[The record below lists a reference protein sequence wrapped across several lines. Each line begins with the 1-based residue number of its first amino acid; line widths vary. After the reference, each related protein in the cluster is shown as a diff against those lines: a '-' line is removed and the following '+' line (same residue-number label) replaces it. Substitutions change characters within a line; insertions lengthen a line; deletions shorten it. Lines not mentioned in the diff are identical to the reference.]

1 MRKNKTIKRAYLTDV
16 NLDDV
21 ISRHIELVTSP
32 TVRYEWIGKGKP
44 DDRWGVCMGE
54 YAAIVEREGKR
65 PPRKLVLVHKYKF
78 LIHDI
83 IMRCRAS
90 KNNSVQLNYARYESV
105 LREHFSDMLRT
116 LNDLEIIH
124 LSYTYTMGKSS
135 RQVSLNDW
143 NIGFVED
150 GNNKVIEYLEK
161 LELSYRESVKK
172 YTSEADNSTF
182 IKKYNQCLAKLELV
196 DRVGA
201 LDYIEGRKSSFNTIH
216 SYYYYRSRIEDFC
229 KSNLLVSSVDTNGR
243 IYHYLTNLPKALKR
257 FFNIRCQLDIANS
270 HPVLFSY
277 YLINEYNINNDIIK
291 FLSKLNYKDISEYH
305 NKGKQLR
312 KLLKDNEI
320 EVQAKALPN
329 DVLLY
334 VFVTMKGRFWD
345 NFVEIFHTLERG
357 EVKSALFREVFYSHS
372 TTTRGREYAKQFA
385 KIYPHVWHSIRVMK
399 KVSRGN
405 LANQMMS
412 FESRLFGAI
421 LRRCYERNWC
431 VVSIHDAI
439 VVLDTPENEYLDIDE
454 LKGVMMEEYARCGLY
469 PTISIEM
476 Q

>member
-1 MRKNKTIKRAYLTDV
+1 MRKIKTINRAYLTDV

-65 PPRKLVLVHKYKF
+65 PPRKIILVHKYKF

-90 KNNSVQLNYARYESV
+90 KNNSIQLNYARYDSV
-105 LREHFSDMLRT
+105 LGEHFSDMLRT
-116 LNDLEIIH
+116 LNDLELIH
-124 LSYTYTMGKSS
+124 LSNTYTMGKTS
-135 RQVSLNDW
+135 RHISLNDW
-143 NIGFVED
+143 NIGFTED
-150 GNNKVIEYLEK
+150 SNIKVIDYLDK
-161 LELSYRESVKK
+161 LELTYHESVKK

-182 IKKYNQCLAKLELV
+182 IKKYNQCLSKLELV

-216 SYYYYRSRIEDFC
+216 SYYYYRSRIEDYN
-229 KSNLLVSSVDTNGR
+229 KNSLLISSIDTNGR
-243 IYHYLTNLPKALKR
+243 IYHYMTNLPKALKR

-291 FLSKLNYKDISEYH
+291 FLSKLDYKDIIGYH

-312 KLLKDNEI
+312 KLLKDNGI

-329 DVLLY
+329 DVLQY

-345 NFVEIFHTLERG
+345 DFVEIFHTLERG
-357 EVKSALFREVFYSHS
+357 EVKSTLFREVFYSHS

-385 KIYPHVWHSIRVMK
+385 KIYPHVWHSIRMMK
-399 KVSRGN
+399 KESRGN

-439 VVLDTPENEYLDIDE
+439 VVLDAPENEYLDIDE

>member
-16 NLDDV
+16 NLYDV

-32 TVRYEWIGKGKP
+32 TVRYEWVGEGKP

-105 LREHFSDMLRT
+105 LHEHLSDMLRT
-116 LNDLEIIH
+116 LNDLEIIY
-124 LSYTYTMGKSS
+124 LSNTYTMGKSS

-150 GNNKVIEYLEK
+150 GNIKVIEYLDK
-161 LELSYRESVKK
+161 LELSYRESVEK

-196 DRVGA
+196 DRLGA

-243 IYHYLTNLPKALKR
+243 IYHFMTNLPKALKR

-291 FLSKLNYKDISEYH
+291 FLSKLNYEDISEYH

-312 KLLKDNEI
+312 KLLKDNGI

-334 VFVTMKGRFWD
+334 VFVTLKGRFWD
-345 NFVEIFHTLERG
+345 DFVEIFHTLERG

-385 KIYPHVWHSIRVMK
+385 EIYPHVWHSIRVMK